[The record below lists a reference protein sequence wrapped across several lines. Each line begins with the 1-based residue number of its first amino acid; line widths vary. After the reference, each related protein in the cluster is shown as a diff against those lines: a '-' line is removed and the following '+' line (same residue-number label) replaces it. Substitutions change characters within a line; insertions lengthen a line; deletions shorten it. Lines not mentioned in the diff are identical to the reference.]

1 MDLFPSGRE
10 EAPITTLKSLPLKSS
25 VLLFGAQADL
35 IWKAY
40 YIAYH
45 YVPLG
50 KSFGLCVCISFLRSL
65 NDNIELYLL
74 LYEISHT
81 PSGNSFSR
89 NSCFSFDLSQ
99 NFVAHQSPGK
109 EPWDSDPNLPLSCC
123 LLILSV
129 FILDIPRAFCYQPGP
144 SQSAFLGLLEVIPQ
158 VLGPD
163 VLKQQG
169 GHV

>member
-1 MDLFPSGRE
+1 MKLATHLVVIVFQEIAVSPLF
-10 EAPITTLKSLPLKSS
+10 
-25 VLLFGAQADL
+25 
-35 IWKAY
+35 
-40 YIAYH
+40 
-45 YVPLG
+45 
-50 KSFGLCVCISFLRSL
+50 
-65 NDNIELYLL
+65 
-74 LYEISHT
+74 
-81 PSGNSFSR
+81 
-89 NSCFSFDLSQ
+89 LSQ

-129 FILDIPRAFCYQPGP
+129 FILDIPRALCYQPGP